1 MRMDKQAAIR
11 QAIKLALLA
20 SICFLVSIHSI
31 SMANPLIKID
41 KGTKTHQYHVAHKP
55 SSKVKSKRS
64 SNTHS
69 HPNHTD
75 HPHHPHTQTA
85 RTSSGSKQARS
96 KQRAVTKHQSAPQ
109 RLKTKSITRPN
120 VVHQPTTPKVYRTT
134 ERGLTLVKTDHLQ
147 INSLVSKEVS
157 PPIKNLLN
165 SKNLPYQKVVFAAKP
180 QLLDLTNPTA
190 LTEQKNYLQKKVPS
204 SEIDPQIIN
213 QAINFINKYYP
224 GIGQVIAQPILQLLP
239 ANPLLA
245 KQWAGFSQSFLQN
258 KTALQDKINGANN
271 QSKNKDQHNK
281 NVSKLHNTEKN
292 KHKTQENKSDED
304 KDNEDNGHIKKLF
317 PRHEGGWSPAYQR
330 HMECVSNYKFYGGL
344 TPHLLY
350 DGTRI
355 VIAARGGLKF
365 YGQYA
370 AEKLVYKTLA
380 QNPFLAK
387 SPFMK
392 SVYKKAIQIIGLSVG
407 KNIVNRLFDIQYRV
421 ENFFSRRGE
430 RIGKEK
436 CKL

>member
-1 MRMDKQAAIR
+1 M
-11 QAIKLALLA
+11 
-20 SICFLVSIHSI
+20 
-31 SMANPLIKID
+31 
-41 KGTKTHQYHVAHKP
+41 
-55 SSKVKSKRS
+55 
-64 SNTHS
+64 
-69 HPNHTD
+69 
-75 HPHHPHTQTA
+75 
-85 RTSSGSKQARS
+85 
-96 KQRAVTKHQSAPQ
+96 
-109 RLKTKSITRPN
+109 
-120 VVHQPTTPKVYRTT
+120 VHQPTTPKVYRTT

-165 SKNLPYQKVVFAAKP
+165 SKNFPYQKMIFAAKP
-180 QLLDLTNPTA
+180 QLLDLTHPTA
-190 LTEQKNYLQKKVPS
+190 LTEQKNYLQKKVLS

-258 KTALQDKINGANN
+258 KTTPQDKINDTNN

-292 KHKTQENKSDED
+292 KHKIQANKSDKDSED
-304 KDNEDNGHIKKLF
+304 DDHIKKPLA
-317 PRHEGGWSPAYQR
+317 RHKGGWSPAYQR
-330 HMECVSNYKFYGGL
+330 HMECVSDYKFYGGL

-355 VIAARGGLKF
+355 VIAAQGGLKF
-365 YGQYA
+365 YGEYTA
-370 AEKLVYKTLA
+370 AKLIYKTLV
-380 QNPFLAK
+380 K

-392 SVYKKAIQIIGLSVG
+392 SVYKKLSQAAGIYVG
-407 KNIVNRLFDIQYRV
+407 EKVVDHLFNIQYHV

-430 RIGKEK
+430 KIGRKN
-436 CKL
+436 CK